1 MKMCTYCVL
10 DFKRYFEYIY
20 IKIEMCPY
28 CLAEKDIH
36 FFNGYTQI
44 SLHKVM
50 LSSASSVS
58 HFVIFFFSCFKISQS
73 TFNQFKS
80 TRFSCTKQKKT
91 LKSVSDLSNF
101 FVQLSQGTSKARTQ
115 RKEAIKGK
123 SREKKLVIY
132 LTSLSKWMEDP
143 KYPPP
148 KNRF

>member
-1 MKMCTYCVL
+1 MYPLKNSFPYLMKMCTYFVL

-80 TRFSCTKQKKT
+80 TRFSCTKQKKKH
-91 LKSVSDLSNF
+91 LNLFLIYLIFLFNSHRVHQRQEHREKKP
-101 FVQLSQGTSKARTQ
+101 SKAR
-115 RKEAIKGK
+115 A
-123 SREKKLVIY
+123 EKR
-132 LTSLSKWMEDP
+132 S
-143 KYPPP
+143 
-148 KNRF
+148 

>member
-1 MKMCTYCVL
+1 MYPLKNSFPYLMKMCTYCVL

-101 FVQLSQGTSKARTQ
+101 LFNSHRVHHRQEHREKKPSKAR
-115 RKEAIKGK
+115 A
-123 SREKKLVIY
+123 EKR
-132 LTSLSKWMEDP
+132 S
-143 KYPPP
+143 
-148 KNRF
+148 